1 MPDMPPLRIKG
12 NESVP
17 LTWFQAD
24 GYVLTGLPAEW
35 DRPGPVG
42 AGRAAAEGLLR
53 DRERDRKLAMLTC
66 LSQHRWLTTT
76 QVEAL
81 FFTYIR
87 GAQRNLRRLEE
98 WGLIHRG
105 HRMDPNTGAAN
116 WRKYPDLFLLS
127 ARGAWVL
134 AHSQRTDPQPFIS
147 RAFNAFNYRLH
158 ILHAVGVNDFF
169 ATLVRASRGL
179 NEGLYHWVG
188 DDGVRRTF
196 QERGED
202 VAPDGWGRYLTEAA
216 EIYFYLEWD
225 RGTEPPARL
234 RAKAAAADKAGAG
247 HVLWVAPRPAR
258 ETALRS
264 VLQASKSERPAW
276 TTHVGLL
283 QEHGPLSGIW
293 QPSPGGG
300 RRQRLAELP
309 GQPRTDRQLEDCLG
323 RPGWW
328 KRRPGG
334 TEGM

>member
-105 HRMDPNTGAAN
+105 HQH
-116 WRKYPDLFLLS
+116 
-127 ARGAWVL
+127 RGGQL
-134 AHSQRTDPQPFIS
+134 AQVPGPVPPVGS
-147 RAFNAFNYRLH
+147 RRLGSGP
-158 ILHAVGVNDFF
+158 L
-169 ATLVRASRGL
+169 
-179 NEGLYHWVG
+179 
-188 DDGVRRTF
+188 
-196 QERGED
+196 
-202 VAPDGWGRYLTEAA
+202 
-216 EIYFYLEWD
+216 
-225 RGTEPPARL
+225 
-234 RAKAAAADKAGAG
+234 AAD
-247 HVLWVAPRPAR
+247 
-258 ETALRS
+258 
-264 VLQASKSERPAW
+264 
-276 TTHVGLL
+276 
-283 QEHGPLSGIW
+283 
-293 QPSPGGG
+293 
-300 RRQRLAELP
+300 
-309 GQPRTDRQLEDCLG
+309 
-323 RPGWW
+323 
-328 KRRPGG
+328 
-334 TEGM
+334 